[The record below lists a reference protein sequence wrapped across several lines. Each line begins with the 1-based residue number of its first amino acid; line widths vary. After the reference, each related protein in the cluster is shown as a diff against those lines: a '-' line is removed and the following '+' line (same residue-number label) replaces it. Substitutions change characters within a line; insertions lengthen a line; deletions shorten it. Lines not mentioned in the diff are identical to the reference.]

1 MDLIALSEDGK
12 QVCSGIAPV
21 CGGKP
26 EHVLAGLRGSTCVH
40 TCGQFFFL
48 HCEDIPVLAGLEGHL
63 PFVVLC

>member
-12 QVCSGIAPV
+12 QACSGVAPV

-40 TCGQFFFL
+40 TCGQFFVL
-48 HCEDIPVLAGLEGHL
+48 HCEDIPVLAG
-63 PFVVLC
+63 